1 MTSSRNSDWPGQ
13 PLPAIDGPWTTFAE
27 TASPMAKTEDNL
39 SSIVD
44 PASKRAELSGN
55 LPRIEL
61 RQLRYFLAVA
71 EELNFTRAAERMGIA
86 QPPLSQQILNLE
98 QQLKVKLLIRGNR
111 QVSLTP
117 EGEAFILH
125 ARRIINNTQMAA
137 EQLVAIRDGE
147 EGSLE
152 IGAVFSSLYTI
163 IPTLLETFVERY
175 PKVKFHLQELTVG
188 QQLSALR
195 EDRIDV
201 GILRGPVAY
210 EEIETATIFEEPF
223 VTVMSRKHSLA
234 KENALDIQQIMREPL
249 ISLAATSSLNYRRQ
263 MFGALSNH
271 MADLRIAHE
280 VSDTHTLLGLV
291 AAGMGISLVP
301 ASFSSIFT
309 DQLVYRPLIG
319 STPKTTLQLAWRR
332 ESLTHTLG
340 HLVSVVKSIDF
351 GSREGRDR

>member
-1 MTSSRNSDWPGQ
+1 VGGSGTGKSVLLRAIVGLLEPNAGQIEVFGQSVRSTSD
-13 PLPAIDGPWTTFAE
+13 AE
-27 TASPMAKTEDNL
+27 F
-39 SSIVD
+39 
-44 PASKRAELSGN
+44 RA
-55 LPRIEL
+55 L
-61 RQLRYFLAVA
+61 R
-71 EELNFTRAAERMGIA
+71 
-86 QPPLSQQILNLE
+86 
-98 QQLKVKLLIRGNR
+98 
-111 QVSLTP
+111 
-117 EGEAFILH
+117 
-125 ARRIINNTQMAA
+125 RRWGVMFQ
-137 EQLVAIRDGE
+137 D
-147 EGSLE
+147 
-152 IGAVFSSLYTI
+152 GAVFSSLYTI
-163 IPTLLETFVERY
+163 IPTLLETFVERH

-234 KENALDIQQIMREPL
+234 KENALNIEQIMREPL

-309 DQLVYRPLIG
+309 DQLVYRPLVG